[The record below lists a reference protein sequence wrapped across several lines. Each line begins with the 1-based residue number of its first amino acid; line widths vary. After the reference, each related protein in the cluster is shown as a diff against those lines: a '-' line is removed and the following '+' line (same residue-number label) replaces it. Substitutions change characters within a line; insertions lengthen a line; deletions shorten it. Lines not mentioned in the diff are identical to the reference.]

1 MHTHDDFAV
10 YVVVAAAVVLLLGYF
25 AWPRR

>member
-1 MHTHDDFAV
+1 MHAHDDFAV
-10 YVVVAAAVVLLLGYF
+10 YVVAAAAVVLLLGYF